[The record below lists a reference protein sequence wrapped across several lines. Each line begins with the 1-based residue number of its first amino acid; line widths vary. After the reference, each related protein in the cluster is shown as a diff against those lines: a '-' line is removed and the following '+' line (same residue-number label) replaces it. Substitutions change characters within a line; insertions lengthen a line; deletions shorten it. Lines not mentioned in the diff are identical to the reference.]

1 MNFFLSLFNGIQA
14 NSDYLNFIGILLA
27 SAVSI
32 YIFKGE
38 HSLSFAQEQHNNLIS
53 PLFELLEPVLF
64 QKVEP
69 IVLHKAI
76 KLINENRNIADGKL
90 LELSYRCEKNPSQS
104 NCNHLC
110 SYVNRLYDRSCRKLG
125 LKLRSYSYRIDRKQY
140 MHISF
145 FICYILLRIITFLCI
160 YLLSVGAILGIIVY
174 LYHFF
179 NTLNDT
185 FQIGVLLMLSVILLL
200 GIKLLDKL

>member
-90 LELSYRCEKNPSQS
+90 FELSYRCEKNPSQS
-104 NCNHLC
+104 NYNHLC

>member
-90 LELSYRCEKNPSQS
+90 LELSYRCEKI
-104 NCNHLC
+104 HL
-110 SYVNRLYDRSCRKLG
+110 SL
-125 LKLRSYSYRIDRKQY
+125 
-140 MHISF
+140 
-145 FICYILLRIITFLCI
+145 ITITC
-160 YLLSVGAILGIIVY
+160 
-174 LYHFF
+174 
-179 NTLNDT
+179 
-185 FQIGVLLMLSVILLL
+185 VLM
-200 GIKLLDKL
+200 

>member
-104 NCNHLC
+104 NYNHLC